1 MGLWSLMNVEVV
13 ATVIL
18 VAAWRACVATST
30 QTHAALS
37 TQSLAFSSTE
47 VFASSTQPPTASS
60 TESLVALSILELVAS
75 STQAHAASPV
85 TLPPQNTDFLNF
97 TLRKCRCEKNNV
109 LDGSGCRRKSTEV
122 VVYNPANKTS
132 VLVKTSDFSSV
143 RIEDVKCDNG
153 TERVTLNIATNDFV
167 LFAGQM
173 VWVDGSKVL
182 GEYCI
187 EHLVRG
193 EELHQVAHIC
203 LPPPQ
208 VPQCCPPG
216 HLLAP
221 DDSCVPSSNRHTF
234 APPILFNNDLVPWK
248 DVDGNVKNVTCDGIP
263 VVRRLY
269 LNTQEGE
276 LMYSVSGTLLRWTPL
291 FWPDQKQF
299 EQNYCVGMELDK
311 NNDAQYIAKFCYVD
325 LVKHHQLTCSNNTC
339 VRKCCAKNEIIL
351 IPQCIMAAQVEEIW
365 EPSFHILQEKL
376 TSVKLAAEKW
386 TLVTGNPLCS
396 TFYQLDPLR
405 IDDDKFY
412 LLENGS
418 LHIPKHQTSYP
429 STHYCVDSFL
439 TENGTIM
446 EGAMLCTN
454 EDTCSW
460 KTIVDVVL
468 LGISCVFL
476 AITLGVYMGVAEL
489 RDRTYGRCLISMVA
503 AMLSTYITLIIN
515 NQVRE
520 QSDTQC
526 IIRAFIGHVCSLAT
540 FFWLNVMCYDMWSTL
555 RSSQQ
560 KHHSKKVFMMYSLYA
575 WGCPL
580 VVGVIAL
587 IIDNFGSPNL
597 IRPDFTGGTCWF
609 HGNAEYWLY
618 LSGIIFLLVMV
629 NLFFFVHVAVTLA
642 RDFKQRKTTFDNN
655 TSHSSNST
663 KTKSHAWL
671 YIKLFIV
678 MGIVWIAEAIS
689 SVHHRNT
696 CTYWIFADIFNG
708 LQGVFIF
715 IVTVCN
721 KDNIKKIKD
730 AWRPRLQNVQKTM
743 ISFRGQ
749 TTTPNANR
757 RGTDFSMAMSESS
770 RKTSVTSLPRKCS
783 VASSVFHST
792 SNKTKRATALSDT
805 SETSRKSAGIASCR
819 KSGRP

>member
-109 LDGSGCRRKSTEV
+109 LDGSVCRKKSTEV

-132 VLVKTSDFSSV
+132 VWVKTSDFSSV
-143 RIEDVKCDNG
+143 RIEDVKCGNG

-203 LPPPQ
+203 LPPPH

-526 IIRAFIGHVCSLAT
+526 IIRGG
-540 FFWLNVMCYDMWSTL
+540 N
-555 RSSQQ
+555 RR
-560 KHHSKKVFMMYSLYA
+560 SKKWHHRSVCYLEELHLLEQARELLPVERLPPWEDDS
-575 WGCPL
+575 CK
-580 VVGVIAL
+580 
-587 IIDNFGSPNL
+587 IIINEMATKKSNMLPQEM
-597 IRPDFTGGTCWF
+597 R
-609 HGNAEYWLY
+609 HKY
-618 LSGIIFLLVMV
+618 LEEIYKEAGDELDQIY
-629 NLFFFVHVAVTLA
+629 T
-642 RDFKQRKTTFDNN
+642 DG
-655 TSHSSNST
+655 SSNPVNGRAGAACTVIKDNTFQRRNEEKARIENYASST
-663 KTKSHAWL
+663 QAELTA
-671 YIKLFIV
+671 IV
-678 MGIVWIAEAIS
+678 MALRFLERNTNGVVICTDSKTALQSLSKNRAENLAIVAEIKRAVRVLTNQGRVVKFLWIPSHGI
-689 SVHHRNT
+689 HRNGST
-696 CTYWIFADIFNG
+696 FPHMG
-708 LQGVFIF
+708 
-715 IVTVCN
+715 
-721 KDNIKKIKD
+721 
-730 AWRPRLQNVQKTM
+730 
-743 ISFRGQ
+743 
-749 TTTPNANR
+749 
-757 RGTDFSMAMSESS
+757 SS
-770 RKTSVTSLPRKCS
+770 
-783 VASSVFHST
+783 HMW
-792 SNKTKRATALSDT
+792 
-805 SETSRKSAGIASCR
+805 E
-819 KSGRP
+819 